1 MARSR
6 WQLGQ
11 LPDVREAGR
20 DKHGHSSSAF
30 IHHISNHPSRIP
42 FILLPASSLT
52 TRGLIG
58 SRSPF
63 GRADVVV
70 SSMFHWWQY
79 KSLLAAACA
88 FLVWLLGGWD
98 VLAQAL
104 VLLIALDV
112 AGGLAQAFYER
123 KLNSSIMRRG
133 LIRKTGY
140 FAAIA
145 LAVLV
150 DRALFQAQ
158 PAFRTLVLSYL
169 CVNEALSV
177 LEHLAA
183 IGVPLPAQLK
193 HALEKLRHDMDSD
206 DQRQPAE

>member
-1 MARSR
+1 MFSG
-6 WQLGQ
+6 WQ
-11 LPDVREAGR
+11 V
-20 DKHGHSSSAF
+20 
-30 IHHISNHPSRIP
+30 
-42 FILLPASSLT
+42 
-52 TRGLIG
+52 
-58 SRSPF
+58 
-63 GRADVVV
+63 
-70 SSMFHWWQY
+70 
-79 KSLLAAACA
+79 KSVLAALASLFC
-88 FLVWLLGGWD
+88 WLLGGWD

-177 LEHLAA
+177 IEHLAA
-183 IGVPLPAQLK
+183 VGVPLPAQLK
-193 HALEKLRHDMDSD
+193 RALEKLRHDMDSN
-206 DQRQPAE
+206 DQGQPAE

>member
-1 MARSR
+1 M
-6 WQLGQ
+6 LNG
-11 LPDVREAGR
+11 
-20 DKHGHSSSAF
+20 
-30 IHHISNHPSRIP
+30 
-42 FILLPASSLT
+42 
-52 TRGLIG
+52 
-58 SRSPF
+58 
-63 GRADVVV
+63 
-70 SSMFHWWQY
+70 WQY
-79 KSLLAAACA
+79 KSLLAALASLFCA
-88 FLVWLLGGWD
+88 LIGGWD

-104 VLLIALDV
+104 VLLIGLDV
-112 AGGLAQAFYER
+112 LGGLAQAFYEKR
-123 KLNSSIMRRG
+123 LNSSIMRKG

-145 LAVLV
+145 LAVLM
-150 DRALFQAQ
+150 DRALFQSA

-183 IGVPLPAQLK
+183 IGVPLPPQLK

>member
-1 MARSR
+1 MHSTLDTPNVI
-6 WQLGQ
+6 LGW
-11 LPDVREAGR
+11 EA
-20 DKHGHSSSAF
+20 KTIVASIASF
-30 IHHISNHPSRIP
+30 II
-42 FILLPASSLT
+42 FI
-52 TRGLIG
+52 I
-58 SRSPF
+58 
-63 GRADVVV
+63 
-70 SSMFHWWQY
+70 
-79 KSLLAAACA
+79 
-88 FLVWLLGGWD
+88 GGWD

-112 AGGLAQAFYER
+112 AGGLAQAFYEKR
-123 KLNSSIMRRG
+123 LNSSIMRKG

-169 CVNEALSV
+169 CVSEALSV

-193 HALEKLRHDMDSD
+193 RALEKLRHEMDD
-206 DQRQPAE
+206 DNPRQPAE

>member
-1 MARSR
+1 V
-6 WQLGQ
+6 LNG
-11 LPDVREAGR
+11 
-20 DKHGHSSSAF
+20 
-30 IHHISNHPSRIP
+30 
-42 FILLPASSLT
+42 
-52 TRGLIG
+52 
-58 SRSPF
+58 
-63 GRADVVV
+63 
-70 SSMFHWWQY
+70 WQY
-79 KSLLAAACA
+79 KSLLAALASLVCA
-88 FLVWLLGGWD
+88 LIGGWD

-112 AGGLAQAFYER
+112 GGGLAQAFYEKR
-123 KLNSSIMRRG
+123 LNSSTMRRG
-133 LIRKTGY
+133 LLRKSGY

-145 LAVLV
+145 LAVLI

-193 HALEKLRHDMDSD
+193 QALEKVRKELDSNEPD
-206 DQRQPAE
+206 DRPA

>member
-1 MARSR
+1 VFAG
-6 WQLGQ
+6 WQI
-11 LPDVREAGR
+11 
-20 DKHGHSSSAF
+20 KSA
-30 IHHISNHPSRIP
+30 
-42 FILLPASSLT
+42 
-52 TRGLIG
+52 
-58 SRSPF
+58 
-63 GRADVVV
+63 
-70 SSMFHWWQY
+70 
-79 KSLLAAACA
+79 LAALASLFCWA
-88 FLVWLLGGWD
+88 IGGWD

-104 VLLIALDV
+104 VVLIGLDV
-112 AGGLAQAFYER
+112 AGGLVQAFYER
-123 KLNSSIMRRG
+123 KLNSSVMRRG
-133 LIRKTGY
+133 LLRKTGY

-193 HALEKLRHDMDSD
+193 RALERVRKELANEPD
-206 DQRQPAE
+206 DRPA

>member
-1 MARSR
+1 VLNG
-6 WQLGQ
+6 WQLKSVIAA
-11 LPDVREAGR
+11 L
-20 DKHGHSSSAF
+20 
-30 IHHISNHPSRIP
+30 
-42 FILLPASSLT
+42 ASL
-52 TRGLIG
+52 
-58 SRSPF
+58 F
-63 GRADVVV
+63 V
-70 SSMFHWWQY
+70 Y
-79 KSLLAAACA
+79 
-88 FLVWLLGGWD
+88 LVGGWD
-98 VLAQAL
+98 TLAQAL

-133 LIRKTGY
+133 LLRKSGY

-150 DRALFQAQ
+150 DRALFQSA

-183 IGVPLPAQLK
+183 IGVPLPRQLK
-193 HALEKLRHDMDSD
+193 HALERARKELDSPHEPD
-206 DQRQPAE
+206 DRPA

>member
-1 MARSR
+1 VFS
-6 WQLGQ
+6 G
-11 LPDVREAGR
+11 
-20 DKHGHSSSAF
+20 
-30 IHHISNHPSRIP
+30 
-42 FILLPASSLT
+42 
-52 TRGLIG
+52 
-58 SRSPF
+58 
-63 GRADVVV
+63 
-70 SSMFHWWQY
+70 WQY
-79 KSLLAAACA
+79 KSLLASAGA
-88 FLVWLLGGWD
+88 FLVWLFGGWD
-98 VLAQAL
+98 ALAQAL
-104 VLLIALDV
+104 ALLMGLDV
-112 AGGLAQAFYER
+112 AGGLIQAFYEKR
-123 KLNSSIMRRG
+123 LNSSIMRKG

-150 DRALFQAQ
+150 DRALFQSA